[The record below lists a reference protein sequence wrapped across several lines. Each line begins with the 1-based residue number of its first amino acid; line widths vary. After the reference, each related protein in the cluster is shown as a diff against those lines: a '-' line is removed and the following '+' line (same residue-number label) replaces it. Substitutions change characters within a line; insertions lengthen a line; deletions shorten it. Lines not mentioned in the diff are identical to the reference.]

1 MKMQIEEFFKQ
12 DQISYSQLRQ
22 DIFALYHR
30 QDSPGYFVEFGS
42 LDGIDT
48 SNTYLLEKHH
58 GWTGILAEPLP
69 RFHEDLRRNRTC
81 IIEPRCVFSHSGDV
95 VQFGEVEDFPAVSTL
110 ISHKDQHSM
119 WKEKRQTNKVHD
131 VVTVS
136 LDDMLDEH
144 NAPAV
149 IDYLSI
155 DTEGSEYTILS
166 AYSFKRPFN
175 TMTVEYANR
184 EEREKLFNLLTAHKY
199 IRAHANLSQWEDWYV
214 YAPWYV
220 EKYH

>member
-1 MKMQIEEFFKQ
+1 MKIEIEKFFEKEQ
-12 DQISYSQLRQ
+12 VSYSQLKQ
-22 DIFALYHR
+22 DLFALYHK

-48 SNTYLLEKHH
+48 SNTYLLEKEH

-69 RFHEDLRRNRTC
+69 RFTDDLHRNRSC
-81 IIEPRCVFSHSGDV
+81 IIDTRCVFSHSGDV
-95 VQFGEVEDFPAVSTL
+95 VQFGEVEDIPAVSTL
-110 ISHKDQHSM
+110 ISHKDQESI
-119 WKEKRQTNKVHD
+119 WKDIRQTNKIHD

-136 LDDMLDEH
+136 LDDLLDEH

-175 TMTVEYANR
+175 TMSVEYANL
-184 EEREKLFNLLTAHKY
+184 EEREKLFHLLTSHKY
-199 IRAHANLSQWEDWYV
+199 VRAHAFLSRWEDWYV

-220 EKYH
+220 EKYD

>member
-175 TMTVEYANR
+175 TMTVEYANK

>member
-1 MKMQIEEFFKQ
+1 MKIEIEKFFEKEQ
-12 DQISYSQLRQ
+12 VSYSQLKQ
-22 DIFALYHR
+22 DLFALYHK

-48 SNTYLLEKHH
+48 SNTYLLEKEH

-69 RFHEDLRRNRTC
+69 RFIDT
-81 IIEPRCVFSHSGDV
+81 RCVFSHSGDV
-95 VQFGEVEDFPAVSTL
+95 VQFGEVEDIPAVSTL
-110 ISHKDQHSM
+110 ISHKDQESI
-119 WKEKRQTNKVHD
+119 WKDIRQTNKIHD

-136 LDDMLDEH
+136 LDDLLDEH

-155 DTEGSEYTILS
+155 DTEGSEFTILS
-166 AYSFKRPFN
+166 AHSFKRPFN
-175 TMTVEYANR
+175 TMSVEYAN
-184 EEREKLFNLLTAHKY
+184 EDERHRLYNLLTYHKY
-199 IRAHANLSQWEDWYV
+199 IRVHARLSQWEDWYA

>member
-1 MKMQIEEFFKQ
+1 MQIEEFFKQ

-175 TMTVEYANR
+175 TMTVEYANK

>member
-1 MKMQIEEFFKQ
+1 VKMQIEEFFKK

-119 WKEKRQTNKVHD
+119 WKEKRQTNKIHD

-144 NAPAV
+144 NSPAV

-166 AYSFKRPFN
+166 AHSFKRPFN
-175 TMTVEYANR
+175 TMSVEYANK

>member
-1 MKMQIEEFFKQ
+1 MQIEDFFKQ

>member
-1 MKMQIEEFFKQ
+1 MQIEEFFKQ

-69 RFHEDLRRNRTC
+69 RFHEDLLRNRTC

>member
-1 MKMQIEEFFKQ
+1 MQIEEFFKQ